1 MFLIC
6 LTSDETWNGKVW
18 MVKWWSNVD
27 KIGKYCGWWK
37 AWRTNFQTF
46 IVKKQFSYIWPW
58 KFWIYSSI
66 YEFSLASLY
75 FVLYAIKLSLYV
87 LWLRT
92 EEVMDLGRWVYLD
105 KYIWSTYES
114 LDLESWEN
122 YYTNFNY
129 IFFLIEFFV
138 ICWNLLWI
146 TKKKEWYT

>member
-1 MFLIC
+1 
-6 LTSDETWNGKVW
+6 

-146 TKKKEWYT
+146 TKKKMSGILNYLKKKWNSHHACYES